1 MVLLSWRVIRQH
13 KVISVEVLFLY
24 LNRSTDHLGRMMDS
38 CSMLDLDIKGGS
50 LGRVRKK
57 IG

>member
-38 CSMLDLDIKGGS
+38 CSMLDLDIK
-50 LGRVRKK
+50 
-57 IG
+57 